1 MDFLNH
7 DLAHEFP
14 QHLQKMRALKATDV
28 NFAKL
33 FTEYDEDDHA
43 IKKYEQGLA
52 VISDEGLEVLKKK
65 RLKTKDEIYQRLL
78 RD

>member
-1 MDFLNH
+1 
-7 DLAHEFP
+7 
-14 QHLQKMRALKATDV
+14 MRALRVSAPR
-28 NFAKL
+28 FAKL

-52 VISDEGLEVLKKK
+52 VISDEALEVLKKK